1 MIGVKTGGQ
10 NADRVTREI
19 GAEFGGRFGRFYEM
33 VGPRVFRP
41 FPARD
46 IDQRIGD

>member
-1 MIGVKTGGQ
+1 MIDVKTGGQ
-10 NADRVTREI
+10 NADRVIREI
-19 GAEFGGRFGRFYEM
+19 GAEFGQRFGRFYEM

-46 IDQRIGD
+46 ID